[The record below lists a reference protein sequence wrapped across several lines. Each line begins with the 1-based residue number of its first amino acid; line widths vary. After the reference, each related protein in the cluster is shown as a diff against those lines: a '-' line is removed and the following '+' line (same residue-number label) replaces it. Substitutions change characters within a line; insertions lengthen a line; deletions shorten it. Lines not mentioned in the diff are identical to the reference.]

1 MNVKAGSQARS
12 PRNSQVYHRGSTA
25 PPMISW
31 GLQKRSGTVSKII
44 IATRE
49 SPLALWQANFVAD
62 RLRELH
68 AGVEV
73 ELLGM
78 TSRGDQLL
86 DRPLYKVGGKGLF
99 VKELETALMDGRADI
114 AVHSMKDVPMALPE
128 GLTLGVIC
136 EREDPRDALV
146 GVSSLDE
153 LPQGAR
159 LGTSSLRRA
168 AQIRRVRPDLEIGFL
183 RGNVNSRL
191 AKLDAGEFDAIML
204 ATAGLL
210 RLGFDDRIGARID
223 PDISLPAGG
232 QGAVGIEY
240 RSDDSQTGALLAP
253 LQHEL
258 TAACVRAERAC
269 VRTLDGGCD
278 VPIASYAVSDAS
290 GLWLRGRV
298 GAPDGSALLMA
309 EARGEDPEALGEAVA
324 RELLAAGA
332 DDILKAVRG

>member
-1 MNVKAGSQARS
+1 MGPTGKLMLS
-12 PRNSQVYHRGSTA
+12 Y
-25 PPMISW
+25 
-31 GLQKRSGTVSKII
+31 SGTEEEAVSKIV

-49 SPLALWQANFVAD
+49 SPLALWQANFVAG

-68 AGVEV
+68 PDLTV

-99 VKELETALMDGRADI
+99 VKELETSLLDGRADI
-114 AVHSMKDVPMALPE
+114 AVHSMKDVPMTLPD

-146 GVSSLDE
+146 GVSSFDQ
-153 LPQGAR
+153 LPEGAR

-168 AQIRRVRPDLEIGFL
+168 AQIRRLRPDLEIGFL
-183 RGNVNSRL
+183 RGNVNTRL
-191 AKLDAGEFDAIML
+191 AKLDAGEFDAIIL
-204 ATAGLL
+204 ASAGLV
-210 RLGFDDRIGARID
+210 RLGFTDRIGARIE

-240 RSDDSQTGALLAP
+240 RSDDQMTADLLAP
-253 LQHEL
+253 LQHDL
-258 TAACVRAERAC
+258 TSVCVRAERAL

-278 VPIASYAVSDAS
+278 VPIASYAIAEGDE
-290 GLWLRGRV
+290 LWLRGRV
-298 GAPDGSALLMA
+298 GNPDGSELLMA
-309 EARGEDPEALGEAVA
+309 EARGRDPEALGAEVA
-324 RELLAAGA
+324 RQLLDGGA
-332 DDILKAVRG
+332 DTILEAVRG